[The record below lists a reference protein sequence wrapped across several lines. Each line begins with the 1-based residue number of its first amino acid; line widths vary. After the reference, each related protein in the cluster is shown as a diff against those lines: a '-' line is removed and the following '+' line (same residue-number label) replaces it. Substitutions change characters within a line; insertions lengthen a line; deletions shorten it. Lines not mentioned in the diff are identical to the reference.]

1 MASKRHRSPA
11 PAAPKKRS
19 KTTHRSAPTAT
30 KPFSRRKTI
39 SNPFESTVPIINYL
53 FDEAGEM
60 DGRESVFYEPL
71 NETFGLFAPS
81 VDNKGPDTITVAPQ
95 YSFRNELSEGVAGPS
110 TRGTYS
116 TFFCHLYH
124 TNEENTDEPVD
135 TRARIAAEG
144 GDIPYPVGIPEDQP
158 HAVDD
163 LPSLSNLTNNATD
176 EMLSAMKQAKEAWR
190 TPDCTLFRLHR
201 ELDAATGQH
210 VFTKV
215 PFCII
220 ESKPIDINMD
230 TAELAPTAPDQETR
244 ATWKIE
250 ETQEQMAEQ
259 LAAVF
264 SEYTDANILPFLF
277 VFVFASK
284 YYRFYT
290 VEHGAEALPVL
301 RNGRMATHSL
311 LNDDGTDFSDKF
323 YRNWRKMMETIGV
336 KVLNSYIK

>member
-1 MASKRHRSPA
+1 MAGKRRRSPIR
-11 PAAPKKRS
+11 AAPKKRS

-30 KPFSRRKTI
+30 KPFSRRKTMPN
-39 SNPFESTVPIINYL
+39 SFESTVRTINYL
-53 FDEAGEM
+53 FDHADEM
-60 DGRESVFYEPL
+60 DGRESAFYEPL
-71 NETFGLFAPS
+71 NETFGLFS
-81 VDNKGPDTITVAPQ
+81 RCVDNKGPDTITVAPQ

-110 TRGTYS
+110 TR
-116 TFFCHLYH
+116 
-124 TNEENTDEPVD
+124 DDPVD

-144 GDIPYPVGIPEDQP
+144 GDVPYPQGIPEDQP

-163 LPSLSNLTNNATD
+163 LPSLSNFTNNATD
-176 EMLSAMKQAKEAWR
+176 ETLSALEQAQEAWR

-201 ELDAATGQH
+201 ELDAATGEC
-210 VFTKV
+210 VTTKV

-220 ESKPIDINMD
+220 ESKPIEVDLD
-230 TAELAPTAPDQETR
+230 TDATQENR

-264 SEYTDANILPFLF
+264 SEYTDAQVVPLIF
-277 VFVFASK
+277 VFVFASN

-290 VEHGAEALPVL
+290 VDHGAEELPVL
-301 RNGRMATHSL
+301 RNGGMETQSL
-311 LNDDGTDFSDKF
+311 LNDDGTDFSDIF
-323 YRNWRKMMETIGV
+323 YQDWRNMMETIGV

>member
-1 MASKRHRSPA
+1 MPNS
-11 PAAPKKRS
+11 
-19 KTTHRSAPTAT
+19 
-30 KPFSRRKTI
+30 
-39 SNPFESTVPIINYL
+39 FESTVRTINYL
-53 FDEAGEM
+53 FDHADEM
-60 DGRESVFYEPL
+60 DGRESAFYEPL
-71 NETFGLFAPS
+71 NETFGLFS
-81 VDNKGPDTITVAPQ
+81 RCVDNKGPDTITVAPQ

-116 TFFCHLYH
+116 TFLCHLFDTNAEH
-124 TNEENTDEPVD
+124 TDDPVD

-144 GDIPYPVGIPEDQP
+144 GDVPYPQGIPEDQP

-163 LPSLSNLTNNATD
+163 LPSLSNFTNNATD
-176 EMLSAMKQAKEAWR
+176 ETLSALEQAQEAWR

-201 ELDAATGQH
+201 EFDAATGQC
-210 VFTKV
+210 VTTTKV

-220 ESKPIDINMD
+220 ESKPIEVDLD
-230 TAELAPTAPDQETR
+230 TAGLAPTDATQENR

-264 SEYTDANILPFLF
+264 SEYTDAQVLPLIF
-277 VFVFASK
+277 VFVFASN

-290 VEHGAEALPVL
+290 VEHGAEELPVL
-301 RNGRMATHSL
+301 RNGGMETQSL
-311 LNDDGTDFSDKF
+311 LNDDGTDFSDIF
-323 YRNWRKMMETIGV
+323 YQDWRNMMETIGV